1 MASESVLKLR
11 SEHTFVLVIWVVEF
25 SGAEPDLSLPISLLS
40 LCPSL
45 KPIMPFTKHV
55 LSPTGTGKFI
65 LSFGCC
71 FLYRMYTDNSDI
83 QVAFHNFLLLLSVTC
98 RDSMSA
104 SSTRTICSS
113 QSSYRSLNLFV
124 PCQISEGCRTVAG
137 WQNCY
142 THLSSQLTDEIASEV
157 RQSFLK
163 SPSELINSFWW
174 TSVVHS
180 IFCSI

>member
-1 MASESVLKLR
+1 MY
-11 SEHTFVLVIWVVEF
+11 
-25 SGAEPDLSLPISLLS
+25 LS
-40 LCPSL
+40 
-45 KPIMPFTKHV
+45 PFTKHV

-113 QSSYRSLNLFV
+113 QSSYCSLNLFV

-174 TSVVHS
+174 TLVWS
-180 IFCSI
+180 IPYSAQFNSCLILICTLLLGCSAFDNYSYVS